1 MLKVVIVTNS
11 LTGGGAERSM
21 NLLSN
26 ELGNC
31 NIDTILIPINDGPED
46 AVKLTIPVLKVKK
59 IWRGNF
65 ANTIKSFWKF
75 YRILSSQRPDIV
87 IANCDLPEFFVSITP
102 GKFRI
107 IVTEHV
113 SRPWHTRKLMGIV
126 IRTILRLRGAHW
138 VAVSD
143 YLRIWPWGFRPEVVI
158 RNGILFPDRIEVKQ
172 NQELKRLLFIGR
184 LVEQKNPDLV
194 IKLSRLLNIPAEII
208 GDGPLMKSLK
218 AESTAIESRVN
229 FSGMQLEPW
238 KSVLPGDLLIV
249 PSNWEGDGLVV
260 VEALSMGI
268 PILLSTIPE
277 FMSFNLEEVNY
288 CQDVNQF
295 RLIAHQ
301 FRNQIEKLIPT
312 NDKRNYALK
321 SRDLKQISEGWNA
334 FFKMIRE

>member
-21 NLLSN
+21 NLLAN

-31 NIDTILIPINDGPED
+31 NIDTSLIPINDGPED
-46 AVKLTIPVLKVKK
+46 AVKLTVPVLKIKK
-59 IWRGNF
+59 VWRGNF

-75 YRILSSQRPDIV
+75 YRTLSGQRPDIV

-107 IVTEHV
+107 VITEHV
-113 SRPWHTRKLMGIV
+113 SRPWNTRKFLGVV

-143 YLRIWPWGFRPEVVI
+143 YLRIWPWGFHPEVVL

-184 LVEQKNPDLV
+184 LTEQKNPDLV
-194 IKLSRLLNIPAEII
+194 IKLSKLLNVPAEMI
-208 GDGPLMKSLK
+208 GDGPLMTSLK
-218 AESTAIESRVN
+218 AESSSTAPKVN
-229 FSGMQLEPW
+229 FSGMQLDPW

-249 PSNWEGDGLVV
+249 PSSWEGDGLVV

-277 FMSFNLEEVNY
+277 FMSFDLEAVNY
-288 CQDVNQF
+288 CQDINQF
-295 RLIAHQ
+295 RLTAHK
-301 FRNQIEKLIPT
+301 FRNEIEKLIPT
-312 NDKRNYALK
+312 IDKRKDALK

-334 FFKMIRE
+334 FFKMIQ